1 MELLRGM
8 LGRKT
13 GNNPDHELVRWAG
26 RQGTPR
32 LLSRIKIRK
41 ATGTEGSGA
50 RGFSAVMPGGQ
61 MGRLPEDLVGLR
73 EPVHERHGQ
82 IEGRPIGVETS
93 AATATSKL
101 SRSNRPF
108 RPYRTTWWLP
118 ARRTCTGASPPQDSS
133 NRGDSPLGSLH
144 PAFSMMVVV
153 GIGRGAV
160 ASRGTGQGVFPVESL
175 SGGGLGLQVSYQ
187 GGHIPRAET

>member
-118 ARRTCTGASPPQDSS
+118 ARRIRT
-133 NRGDSPLGSLH
+133 GDSPLGSLH